1 MSEADAPPSRAKILV
16 VDDTPA
22 NIDVLRSVLREDYQ
36 VQVATGGERA
46 LAIARSTPPPDLV
59 LLDIMMP
66 VMDGYEVCRLLK
78 ADYRTRHIPVIFV
91 TAMGEVE
98 DEARGFEVGGVDYI
112 TKPISPPIVLARV
125 RAQLALYD
133 QSRALGAMVRE
144 RTAQLNATRLQII
157 QILGRAAE
165 FKDEDTGLHVVR
177 MSHYSRILS
186 RAIGMNEDDAE
197 VVFNAAA
204 MHDVGKIGIPDRILQ
219 KPDRLESAEWD
230 TMKQHPEI
238 GARIIGRVAE
248 ESSLLALAC
257 TIAMTH
263 HEKWDGS
270 GYPGG
275 LKGEEIPIEGR
286 IVALAD
292 VFDALTSV
300 RPYKRAWSVEDALAL
315 IREQSGRHFDPDLV
329 VAIDDV
335 LPEFLEVQRR
345 FTETPEQSS

>member
-1 MSEADAPPSRAKILV
+1 MSETDSPPSRARILV

-66 VMDGYEVCRLLK
+66 VMDGYEVCTLLK

-98 DEARGFEVGGVDYI
+98 DEAHGFEVGGVDYI
-112 TKPISPPIVLARV
+112 TKPISAPIVLARV

-186 RAIGMNEDDAE
+186 RAIGMSEDDAE

-204 MHDVGKIGIPDRILQ
+204 MHDIGKIGIPDRILQ

-238 GARIIGRVAE
+238 GARIIGRVAQ
-248 ESSLLALAC
+248 ESALLALAC
-257 TIAMTH
+257 TIALTH

-270 GYPGG
+270 GYPSG

-329 VAIDDV
+329 AAIDDV

-345 FTETPEQSS
+345 FAEAPEQPS

>member
-1 MSEADAPPSRAKILV
+1 MSETDSPPSKARILV
-16 VDDTPA
+16 VDDTPV

-66 VMDGYEVCRLLK
+66 VMDGYEVCQVLK

-98 DEARGFEVGGVDYI
+98 DEAHGFEVGGVDYI
-112 TKPISPPIVLARV
+112 TKPISAPIVLARV

-186 RAIGMNEDDAE
+186 RAIGMSEDDAE

-204 MHDVGKIGIPDRILQ
+204 MHDIGKIGIPDRILQ

-230 TMKQHPEI
+230 TMRQHPEI

-248 ESSLLALAC
+248 ESALLALAR
-257 TIAMTH
+257 TIALSH

-270 GYPGG
+270 GYPSG

-292 VFDALTSV
+292 VFDALTSA
-300 RPYKRAWSVEDALAL
+300 RPYKRAWSVEDTLAL

-329 VAIDDV
+329 AAIDDV
-335 LPEFLEVQRR
+335 LPEFLEVKSR
-345 FTETPEQSS
+345 FAETPEQPS